1 MGVLNHSKKILMQ
14 YKQFFSRLFFYLKA
28 HIGKLIF
35 TSVMMMLATA
45 LESSIP
51 EITGRIVDEL
61 FAAERDQQTAL
72 IYALALFGV
81 IVLSSIFAMT
91 STAAS
96 SWVSNKVI
104 MDLRVDMFAKLL
116 RLPKSYFDQHPTGKT
131 LSKLTF
137 DVEQIAAAASSIW
150 LDFIKS
156 SMSVIIL
163 TGYLFYKNWQLSL
176 TLLILLPLVYIAVK
190 LSSNRMRSSSQ
201 KVQNS
206 MGRMTHLLDENIS
219 GSSLVK
225 IYHAQ
230 EQESKKFNDLIKSI
244 RQQRFKVDM
253 TGAFNAG
260 FVNILIGLSLGS
272 VVYFSSTLLE
282 MSAGE
287 FLSFFT
293 AMGMLVKPAKSLVN
307 INKPLQ
313 TAMAAGESVF
323 GLIDEVEERN
333 DGNKQL
339 KNAKGAIKFKDVCF
353 GYSDNTT
360 ILNNINLDIKSGET
374 IALVGS
380 TGSGKTTIIQLLA
393 KFYSPS
399 SGSISI
405 DGTDISEF
413 EVDSLRSQIAF
424 VDQNVRLFN
433 DTVKGNIALGQI
445 DTMSDAQIQHA
456 AKVSNAHEF
465 IQEMSDQFD
474 TEIGE
479 DGTKLS
485 GGQRQRL
492 AIARAI
498 AKDSPILI
506 LDEATSALDSATE
519 KLVQAA
525 IDEMQKDRTTI
536 IIAHRLSTVQ
546 KADRIV
552 VLRRGE
558 IIEQGSH
565 QDLIDAKGEY
575 ASLYKHQFES

>member
-1 MGVLNHSKKILMQ
+1 MQ

-28 HIGKLIF
+28 HIGKLVF
-35 TSVMMMLATA
+35 TSVMMMFATA

-61 FAAERDQQTAL
+61 FAAERDQQVAL

-163 TGYLFYKNWQLSL
+163 VGYLFYKNWQLSL
-176 TLLILLPLVYIAVK
+176 TLLILLPLVYLAVK
-190 LSSNRMRSSSQ
+190 LSSNRMRSSSK

-230 EQESKKFNDLIKSI
+230 EQESKKFNDLIKNI

-253 TGAFNAG
+253 TGAFNTG

-272 VVYFSSTLLE
+272 VVYFSSTLLA

-323 GLIDEVEERN
+323 GLIDEDEEHN
-333 DGNKQL
+333 SGTKQL
-339 KNAKGAIKFKDVCF
+339 KKSKGAIKFNHVSF
-353 GYSDNTT
+353 GYNSETT
-360 ILNNINLDIKSGET
+360 VLNNISLDIKSGET
-374 IALVGS
+374 VALVGS

-393 KFYSPS
+393 KFYSPTA
-399 SGSISI
+399 GSITI
-405 DGTDISEF
+405 DGIDIAEF
-413 EVDSLRSQIAF
+413 EVDSLRSQISF

-445 DTMSDAQIQHA
+445 DAMSDAQIQHA

-465 IQEMSDQFD
+465 IQELSDQFD

-479 DGTKLS
+479 DGAKLS

-519 KLVQAA
+519 KQVQAA

-565 QDLIDAKGEY
+565 QELLNANGEY
-575 ASLYKHQFES
+575 ASLYKHQFEG

>member
-1 MGVLNHSKKILMQ
+1 MQ

-28 HIGKLIF
+28 HIGKLVF
-35 TSVMMMLATA
+35 TSVMMMFATA
-45 LESSIP
+45 LESTIP

-61 FAAERDQQTAL
+61 FVAQRDQQTAL
-72 IYALALFGV
+72 IYALALFSV

-131 LSKLTF
+131 LSKLTY

-163 TGYLFYKNWQLSL
+163 VGYLFYKNWQLSL
-176 TLLILLPLVYIAVK
+176 TLLILLPLVYLAVK
-190 LSSNRMRSSSQ
+190 LSSNRMRSSSK

-206 MGRMTHLLDENIS
+206 MGQMTHLLDENIS

-230 EQESKKFNDLIKSI
+230 KQESTKFNDLIKNI

-253 TGAFNAG
+253 TGAFNTG

-272 VVYFSSTLLE
+272 VVYFSSTLLN

-323 GLIDEVEERN
+323 GLIDEDEEHN
-333 DGNKQL
+333 DGTQQL
-339 KNAKGAIKFKDVCF
+339 TSSKGAIKFKDVSF
-353 GYSDNTT
+353 SYADDVTV
-360 ILNNINLDIKSGET
+360 LNKINLDIKPGET
-374 IALVGS
+374 VALVGS

-393 KFYSPS
+393 KFYSPD
-399 SGSISI
+399 SGVISI
-405 DGTDISEF
+405 DGTDIRKF

-445 DTMSDAQIQHA
+445 DTMSEEQIQHA

-465 IQEMSDQFD
+465 IQELSGQFD
-474 TEIGE
+474 TQIGE
-479 DGTKLS
+479 DGAKLS

-519 KLVQAA
+519 KQVQAA

-565 QDLIDAKGEY
+565 QELLSANGEY
-575 ASLYKHQFES
+575 ASLYNHQFKD

>member
-1 MGVLNHSKKILMQ
+1 MQ

-28 HIGKLIF
+28 HVGKLVF
-35 TSVMMMLATA
+35 TSVMMVFATA

-51 EITGRIVDEL
+51 EITGRIIDEL
-61 FAAERDQQTAL
+61 FTVEPDQQTAL

-91 STAAS
+91 STATS

-116 RLPKSYFDQHPTGKT
+116 KLPKSYFDQHPTGKT

-137 DVEQIAAAASSIW
+137 DVEQIAAAASNIW

-156 SMSVIIL
+156 SIAVIIL
-163 TGYLFYKNWQLSL
+163 VGYLFYKNWQLSL
-176 TLLILLPLVYIAVK
+176 TLLILLPLVYLAVK
-190 LSSNRMRSSSQ
+190 LSSNRMRRSSQ
-201 KVQNS
+201 EVQNS
-206 MGRMTHLLDENIS
+206 MGKMTHLLDENIS
-219 GSSLVK
+219 GSSLIK

-230 EQESKKFNDLIKSI
+230 DQESHKFTNLINNI

-253 TGAFNAG
+253 TSAFNTG

-272 VVYFSSTLLE
+272 VVYFSSTLLD

-323 GLIDEVEERN
+323 GLIDENEEH
-333 DGNKQL
+333 NKGRKKL
-339 KNAKGAIKFKDVCF
+339 KKSKGAIEFKDVSF
-353 GYSDNTT
+353 DYSNDTT
-360 ILNNINLDIKSGET
+360 VLNNINLNILPGET

-380 TGSGKTTIIQLLA
+380 TGSGKTTIIQLIA
-393 KFYSPS
+393 RFYSPTQ
-399 SGSISI
+399 GSITI
-405 DGTDISEF
+405 DGVNINEFDI
-413 EVDSLRSQIAF
+413 DSLRSQISF

-433 DTVKGNIALGQI
+433 DTVKNNIALGQI
-445 DTMSDAQIQHA
+445 EMMSDKKIRHA
-456 AKVSNAHEF
+456 ADVSNASQF
-465 IQEMSDQFD
+465 IEKMEDGFN

-519 KLVQAA
+519 KQVQAA
-525 IDEMQKDRTTI
+525 IDKMQKDRTTI
-536 IIAHRLSTVQ
+536 IIAHRLSTIQ

-552 VLRRGE
+552 VLHQGD

-565 QDLIDAKGEY
+565 QELLDQKGEY
-575 ASLYKHQFES
+575 ASLYNHQFKS

>member
-1 MGVLNHSKKILMQ
+1 MQ
-14 YKQFFSRLFFYLKA
+14 YKQFVSRLFPYLKP

-35 TSVMMMLATA
+35 VSVMMMLATA
-45 LESSIP
+45 LESAIP
-51 EITGRIVDEL
+51 EITGRIVDDL
-61 FAAERDQQTAL
+61 FVTDRSAQTAFF
-72 IYALALFGV
+72 YALALFGV
-81 IVLSSIFAMT
+81 ITLSSIFALT

-116 RLPKSYFDQHPTGKT
+116 KLPKSYFDQHPTGKT

-137 DVEQIAAAASSIW
+137 DVEQIAAAASTIW

-156 SMSVIIL
+156 SMTVIIL

-176 TLLILLPLVYIAVK
+176 SLVILLPLVYLAVQ
-190 LSSNRMRSSSQ
+190 LSSKRMRSSSN
-201 KVQNS
+201 KVQHS
-206 MGRMTHLLDENIS
+206 MGNMTHLLDENIS
-219 GSSLVK
+219 GNSLVK

-230 EQESKKFNDLIKSI
+230 EQESTKFNDLIKNI

-253 TGAFNAG
+253 TGAFNTG
-260 FVNILIGLSLGS
+260 FVNVLIGLSLGS
-272 VVYFSSTLLE
+272 VVYFSSTSLQ
-282 MSAGE
+282 MTAGE

-293 AMGMLVKPAKSLVN
+293 AMGMLVKPAKNLVN

-313 TAMAAGESVF
+313 VAMAAAESVF
-323 GLIDEVEERN
+323 GLLDEVEEKN
-333 DGNKQL
+333 QGIKQL
-339 KNAKGAIKFKDVCF
+339 NRTQGAIKFNNVSF
-353 GYSDNTT
+353 GYSDDTT
-360 ILNNINLDIKSGET
+360 VLNNINLDIKSGET

-380 TGSGKTTIIQLLA
+380 TGSGKTTIIQLITR
-393 KFYSPS
+393 FYSPTK
-399 SGSISI
+399 GSITI
-405 DGTDISEF
+405 DGVDINEL
-413 EVDSLRSQIAF
+413 EIDSLRSQISF

-433 DTVKGNIALGQI
+433 DTVKGNIALGQA
-445 DTMSDAQIQHA
+445 DTMSSTTIKHA
-456 AKVSNAHEF
+456 AKVANATDF
-465 IQEMSDQFD
+465 IENMDKQFD

-498 AKDSPILI
+498 AKDSPVLI

-519 KLVQAA
+519 KQVQAA

-536 IIAHRLSTVQ
+536 IIAHRLSTIQ
-546 KADRIV
+546 KADRII
-552 VLRRGE
+552 VLRQGD

-565 QDLIDAKGEY
+565 QELLDAKGEY
-575 ASLYKHQFES
+575 AGLYNHQFKN

>member
-35 TSVMMMLATA
+35 TSVMMMFATA

-116 RLPKSYFDQHPTGKT
+116 RLPKTYFDQHPTGKT

-323 GLIDEVEERN
+323 GLIDENEEHN

-339 KNAKGAIKFKDVCF
+339 KNAKGAIKFKNVCF

-360 ILNNINLDIKSGET
+360 VLNNINLDIKSGET

-393 KFYSPS
+393 KFYSPN

-456 AKVSNAHEF
+456 AKTSNAFEF
-465 IQEMSDQFD
+465 IQELSCQFD

-519 KLVQAA
+519 KQVQAA

-546 KADRIV
+546 KADRII

>member
-1 MGVLNHSKKILMQ
+1 MQ
-14 YKQFFSRLFFYLKA
+14 YKQFVSRLFIYLKP
-28 HIGKLIF
+28 HVGKLVF

-51 EITGRIVDEL
+51 EITGRIVDDL
-61 FAAERDQQTAL
+61 FAANRQTDTAF
-72 IYALALFGV
+72 IYALVLFGV
-81 IVLSSIFAMT
+81 IVLSSIFALT

-104 MDLRVDMFAKLL
+104 MDLRQDMFAKLL
-116 RLPKSYFDQHPTGKT
+116 KLPKSYFDQHPTGKT

-137 DVEQIAAAASSIW
+137 DVEQIAAAASTIW

-156 SMSVIIL
+156 SLSVIIL
-163 TGYLFYKNWQLSL
+163 TSYLFYKNWQLSL
-176 TLLILLPLVYIAVK
+176 TLLVLLPLVYFAVK
-190 LSSNRMRSSSQ
+190 LSSNRMRSAST
-201 KVQNS
+201 KVQQS
-206 MGRMTHLLDENIS
+206 MGSMTHLLDENIS
-219 GSSLVK
+219 GTSLIK

-230 EQESKKFNDLIKSI
+230 TQESTKFNDLIKNI

-253 TGAFNAG
+253 TGALNSG

-272 VVYFSSTLLE
+272 VVYFSSTSLQ

-313 TAMAAGESVF
+313 IAIAAAESVF
-323 GLIDEVEERN
+323 ELLDEVEEKN
-333 DGNKQL
+333 QGNKSL
-339 KNAKGAIKFKDVCF
+339 KNTKGAIKFNNVSF
-353 GYSDNTT
+353 GYSAESMV
-360 ILNNINLDIKSGET
+360 LNNINLDIKSGET

-380 TGSGKTTIIQLLA
+380 TGSGKTTIIQLIA
-393 KFYSPS
+393 RFYSPS
-399 SGSISI
+399 KGSITI
-405 DGTDISEF
+405 DGVDINEL
-413 EVDSLRSQIAF
+413 EIDSLRSQISF
-424 VDQNVRLFN
+424 VDQSVRLFN
-433 DTVKGNIALGQI
+433 DTVKGNIALGQLNS
-445 DTMSDAQIQHA
+445 MSDKQIKHA
-456 AKVSNAHEF
+456 AEVANATDFISKMDGQFNAH
-465 IQEMSDQFD
+465 
-474 TEIGE
+474 IGE

-492 AIARAI
+492 AIARAV

-519 KLVQAA
+519 KQVQAA

-536 IIAHRLSTVQ
+536 IIAHRLSTIK
-546 KADRIV
+546 KADRII
-552 VLRRGE
+552 VLKAGD

-565 QDLIDAKGEY
+565 QELLAIEGEY
-575 ASLYKHQFES
+575 AGLYNHQFKD

>member
-1 MGVLNHSKKILMQ
+1 MQ
-14 YKQFFSRLFFYLKA
+14 YKQFVSRLFIYLKP
-28 HIGKLIF
+28 HVGKLVF

-51 EITGRIVDEL
+51 EITGRIVDDL
-61 FAAERDQQTAL
+61 FAANRQTDAAF
-72 IYALALFGV
+72 IYALVLFGV
-81 IVLSSIFAMT
+81 IVLSSIFALT

-104 MDLRVDMFAKLL
+104 MDLRQDMFAKLL
-116 RLPKSYFDQHPTGKT
+116 KLPKSYFDQHPTGKT

-137 DVEQIAAAASSIW
+137 DVEQIAAAASTIW

-156 SMSVIIL
+156 SLSVIIL
-163 TGYLFYKNWQLSL
+163 TSYLFYKNWQLSL
-176 TLLILLPLVYIAVK
+176 TLLVLLPLVYFAVK
-190 LSSNRMRSSSQ
+190 LSSNRMRSAST
-201 KVQNS
+201 KVQKS
-206 MGRMTHLLDENIS
+206 MGSMTHLLDENIS
-219 GSSLVK
+219 GTSLIK

-230 EQESKKFNDLIKSI
+230 TQESTKFNDLIKNI

-253 TGAFNAG
+253 TGAFNSG

-272 VVYFSSTLLE
+272 VVYFSSTSLQ

-313 TAMAAGESVF
+313 IAIAAAESVF
-323 GLIDEVEERN
+323 ELLDEVEEKN
-333 DGNKQL
+333 QGNKSL
-339 KNAKGAIKFKDVCF
+339 KNTKGAIKFNNVSF
-353 GYSDNTT
+353 GYSAESMV
-360 ILNNINLDIKSGET
+360 LNNINLDIKSGET

-380 TGSGKTTIIQLLA
+380 TGSGKTTIIQLIA
-393 KFYSPS
+393 RFYSPS
-399 SGSISI
+399 KGSITI
-405 DGTDISEF
+405 DGVDINEL
-413 EVDSLRSQIAF
+413 EIDSLRSQISF
-424 VDQNVRLFN
+424 VDQSVRLFN
-433 DTVKGNIALGQI
+433 DTVKGNIALGQLNS
-445 DTMSDAQIQHA
+445 MSDKQIKHA
-456 AKVSNAHEF
+456 AEVANATDFISKMDGQFNAH
-465 IQEMSDQFD
+465 
-474 TEIGE
+474 IGE

-492 AIARAI
+492 AIARAV

-519 KLVQAA
+519 KQVQAA

-536 IIAHRLSTVQ
+536 IIAHRLSTIK
-546 KADRIV
+546 KADRII
-552 VLRRGE
+552 VLKAGD

-565 QDLIDAKGEY
+565 QELLAIEGEY
-575 ASLYKHQFES
+575 AGLYNHQFKD

>member
-1 MGVLNHSKKILMQ
+1 MQ
-14 YKQFFSRLFFYLKA
+14 YKQFVSRLFIYLKP
-28 HIGKLIF
+28 HVGKLVF

-51 EITGRIVDEL
+51 EITGRIVDDL
-61 FAAERDQQTAL
+61 FAANRQTDAAF
-72 IYALALFGV
+72 IYALVLFGV
-81 IVLSSIFAMT
+81 IVLSSIFALT

-104 MDLRVDMFAKLL
+104 MDLRQDMFAKLL
-116 RLPKSYFDQHPTGKT
+116 KLPKSYFDQHPTGKT

-137 DVEQIAAAASSIW
+137 DVEQIAAAASTIW

-156 SMSVIIL
+156 SLSVIIL
-163 TGYLFYKNWQLSL
+163 TSYLFYKNWQLSL
-176 TLLILLPLVYIAVK
+176 TLLVLLPLVYFAVK
-190 LSSNRMRSSSQ
+190 LSSNRMRSAST
-201 KVQNS
+201 KVQKS
-206 MGRMTHLLDENIS
+206 MGSMTHLLDENIS
-219 GSSLVK
+219 GSSLIK

-230 EQESKKFNDLIKSI
+230 TQESTKFNDLIKNI

-253 TGAFNAG
+253 TGALNSG

-272 VVYFSSTLLE
+272 VVYFSSTSLQ

-313 TAMAAGESVF
+313 IAIAAAESVF
-323 GLIDEVEERN
+323 ELLDEVEEKN
-333 DGNKQL
+333 QGNKSL
-339 KNAKGAIKFKDVCF
+339 KNTKGAIKFNNVSF
-353 GYSDNTT
+353 GYSAESMV
-360 ILNNINLDIKSGET
+360 LNNINLDIKSGET

-380 TGSGKTTIIQLLA
+380 TGSGKTTIIQLIA
-393 KFYSPS
+393 RFYSPS
-399 SGSISI
+399 KGSITI
-405 DGTDISEF
+405 DGVDINEL
-413 EVDSLRSQIAF
+413 EIDSLRSQISF
-424 VDQNVRLFN
+424 VDQSVRLFN
-433 DTVKGNIALGQI
+433 DTVKGNIALGQLNS
-445 DTMSDAQIQHA
+445 MSDKQIKHA
-456 AKVSNAHEF
+456 AEVANATDFISKMDGQFNAH
-465 IQEMSDQFD
+465 
-474 TEIGE
+474 IGE

-492 AIARAI
+492 AIARAV

-519 KLVQAA
+519 KQVQAA

-536 IIAHRLSTVQ
+536 IIAHRLSTIK
-546 KADRIV
+546 KADRII
-552 VLRRGE
+552 VLKAGD

-565 QDLIDAKGEY
+565 QELLAIEGEY
-575 ASLYKHQFES
+575 AGLYNHQFKD

>member
-1 MGVLNHSKKILMQ
+1 MQ
-14 YKQFFSRLFFYLKA
+14 YKQFVSRLFFYLRA

-35 TSVMMMLATA
+35 TSLMMMFATA

-61 FAAERDQQTAL
+61 FAKERDQQIAL
-72 IYALALFGV
+72 LYALALFGV
-81 IVLSSIFAMT
+81 IVLSSLFAMT

-104 MDLRVDMFAKLL
+104 MDLRVDMFSKLL

-156 SMSVIIL
+156 SMMVIIL
-163 TGYLFYKNWQLSL
+163 VGYLFYKNWQLSL
-176 TLLILLPLVYIAVK
+176 TLLVLLPLVYLAVK

-230 EQESKKFNDLIKSI
+230 DQETNKFNDLITSI

-253 TGAFNAG
+253 TAVFNTG
-260 FVNILIGLSLGS
+260 FVNILIGLSLAS
-272 VVYFSSTLLE
+272 VVYFSSTSLA

-323 GLIDEVEERN
+323 GLIDEDEEHN
-333 DGNKQL
+333 DGTKL
-339 KNAKGAIKFKDVCF
+339 LEDSKGAIQFNNVSF
-353 GYSDNTT
+353 GYSDEATV
-360 ILNNINLDIKSGET
+360 LNNINLDIKPGET

-393 KFYSPS
+393 KFYSPN
-399 SGSISI
+399 SGMITI
-405 DGTDISEF
+405 DGIDISEF
-413 EVDSLRSQIAF
+413 EIDSLRSQIAF

-445 DTMSDAQIQHA
+445 DTMNDAQIENA

-465 IQEMSDQFD
+465 IQQLSNQFD

-519 KLVQAA
+519 KQVQQA

-546 KADRIV
+546 KADRII

-565 QDLIDAKGEY
+565 QELLDANGEY
-575 ASLYKHQFES
+575 AGLYKHQFED

>member
-1 MGVLNHSKKILMQ
+1 MQ
-14 YKQFFSRLFFYLKA
+14 YKQFVSRLFPYLKP

-35 TSVMMMLATA
+35 VSVMMMLATA
-45 LESSIP
+45 LESAIP
-51 EITGRIVDEL
+51 EITGRIVDDL
-61 FAAERDQQTAL
+61 FATDRSAQTAF

-81 IVLSSIFAMT
+81 ITLSSIFALT

-116 RLPKSYFDQHPTGKT
+116 KLPKSYFDQHPTGKT

-137 DVEQIAAAASSIW
+137 DVEQIAAAASTIW

-156 SMSVIIL
+156 SMTVIIL

-176 TLLILLPLVYIAVK
+176 SLVILLPLVYLAVQ
-190 LSSNRMRSSSQ
+190 LSSKRMRSSSN
-201 KVQNS
+201 KVQHS
-206 MGRMTHLLDENIS
+206 MGNMTHLLDENIS
-219 GSSLVK
+219 GNSLVK

-230 EQESKKFNDLIKSI
+230 EQESTKFNDLIKNI

-253 TGAFNAG
+253 TGAFNTG
-260 FVNILIGLSLGS
+260 FVNVLIGLSLGS
-272 VVYFSSTLLE
+272 VVYFSSTSLQ
-282 MSAGE
+282 MTAGE

-293 AMGMLVKPAKSLVN
+293 AMGMLVKPAKNLVN

-313 TAMAAGESVF
+313 VAMAAAESVF
-323 GLIDEVEERN
+323 GLLDEVEEKN
-333 DGNKQL
+333 QGIKQL
-339 KNAKGAIKFKDVCF
+339 NRTQGAIKFNNVSF
-353 GYSDNTT
+353 GYSDDTT
-360 ILNNINLDIKSGET
+360 VLNNINLDIKSGET

-380 TGSGKTTIIQLLA
+380 TGSGKTTIIQLITR
-393 KFYSPS
+393 FYSPTK
-399 SGSISI
+399 GSITI
-405 DGTDISEF
+405 DGVDINEL
-413 EVDSLRSQIAF
+413 EIDSLRSQISF

-433 DTVKGNIALGQI
+433 DTVKGNIALGQT
-445 DTMSDAQIQHA
+445 DTMSSTTIKHA
-456 AKVSNAHEF
+456 AKVANATDF
-465 IQEMSDQFD
+465 IENMDKQFD

-498 AKDSPILI
+498 AKDSPVLI

-519 KLVQAA
+519 KQVQAA

-536 IIAHRLSTVQ
+536 IIAHRLSTIQ
-546 KADRIV
+546 KADRII
-552 VLRRGE
+552 VLRQGD

-565 QDLIDAKGEY
+565 QELLDAKGEY
-575 ASLYKHQFES
+575 AGLYNHQFKN